1 MNTAPGG
8 APARQLPAVVP
19 APRPDVDGVDRPGQT
34 VATVERAMDVLIH
47 FSRVSTPDLGVTEIA
62 TALSL
67 SKAAVHR
74 ILTSLR
80 TRNLVDFD
88 AQTRRYRLGPLALTL
103 GLTYLSHIDVRA
115 LARPELVALS
125 AATNETA
132 TLSIR
137 IGDGRVYIDQVVP
150 SREIAMSVE
159 VGVPYPLHAGASSK
173 ALLAFL
179 PREETDRVLAGGLPR
194 ITDKTITSVTTLR
207 RDLARVRTRGYAIS
221 TGERQSGAASVAAP
235 ILDGMGHVVAV
246 VSVSGPAGRIEADKV
261 APALLA
267 AIERISAQLE
277 H

>member
-1 MNTAPGG
+1 MKTAPGG
-8 APARQLPAVVP
+8 APARQAPAAVP
-19 APRPDVDGVDRPGQT
+19 VSRPDADEADRPGQT

-88 AQTRRYRLGPLALTL
+88 AQTRRYRLGPLALNL
-103 GLTYLSHIDVRA
+103 GLTYLSHIGVRA
-115 LARPELVALS
+115 VARPELAALS

-159 VGVPYPLHAGASSK
+159 VGVPYPLHAGGSSK

-179 PREETDRVLAGGLPR
+179 PREEIDRVLAGGLPAL
-194 ITDKTITSVTTLR
+194 TDKTITSVTALR

-221 TGERQSGAASVAAP
+221 AGERQSGAASVAAP

-246 VSVSGPAGRIEADKV
+246 VSVSGPAGRLEVDKV
-261 APALLA
+261 TPALLA